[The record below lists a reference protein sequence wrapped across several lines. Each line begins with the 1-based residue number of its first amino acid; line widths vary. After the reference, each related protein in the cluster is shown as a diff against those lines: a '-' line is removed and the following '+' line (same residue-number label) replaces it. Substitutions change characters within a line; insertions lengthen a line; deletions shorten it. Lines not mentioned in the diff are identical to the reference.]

1 MVATF
6 KKVICL
12 RFLVKLM
19 VFQCMIIEL
28 ICLQSIFLQLFN
40 EQSSKILP
48 MMHIFEGMFFD
59 LKLTLDL
66 SEIWVGCSIGAVI
79 VYRLNGPGFKSGW
92 ELAINLLFLSM

>member
-1 MVATF
+1 
-6 KKVICL
+6 
-12 RFLVKLM
+12 
-19 VFQCMIIEL
+19 
-28 ICLQSIFLQLFN
+28 
-40 EQSSKILP
+40 

-66 SEIWVGCSIGAVI
+66 SEIWGGGCSIGAVI

>member
-1 MVATF
+1 MSSINKRSTRVVATF
-6 KKVICL
+6 KKVMCL
-12 RFLVKLM
+12 RFLVKFM
-19 VFQCMIIEL
+19 VFQCMIIKL

-66 SEIWVGCSIGAVI
+66 SEIWGGVLHRSSNS
-79 VYRLNGPGFKSGW
+79 LQT
-92 ELAINLLFLSM
+92 